1 MARTNYKTVTF
12 TLPNG
17 KRKYVSART
26 QEELDEKVFNLK
38 LQMRMGVDLS
48 DQTTVGELAQMW
60 YSLEKQGKIKEATA
74 YNWKRIL
81 DVKILPFLKNC
92 RVRDVTPAMI
102 QNVLSQFP
110 DKSLI
115 DSRRQLNALRG
126 MFDLAVEN
134 GMIAKSPVLPRFK
147 AVGQETVGHEA
158 LTPEQSEQLLL
169 YLQGTRAYLFVWA
182 GLKTGL
188 RRGELLGLKWD
199 AVDFKDA
206 VIHVRRNLVIMPQET
221 CLYDDLKTDT
231 SARDVPVP
239 LDLLAALRREKERAS
254 SLFVFHRKDGSHYDY
269 SSFKNLWKLVT
280 RRCGPVL
287 PEKGRCDFVLTD
299 EKVTPH
305 VLRHTYATR
314 CFEAGM
320 DIKEVQHLLGHA
332 DPTVTLKIYTHYC
345 EQSRQEATFSSAR
358 TAMQR

>member
-1 MARTNYKTVTF
+1 MARTNYKTATF

-26 QEELDEKVFNLK
+26 QEELSEKVFNLK

-74 YNWKRIL
+74 YNWQRIL
-81 DVKILPFLKNC
+81 DVKILPFLKSC

-102 QNVLSQFP
+102 QNVISQFP

-115 DSRRQLNALRG
+115 DNRRQLNALRG

-147 AVGQETVGHEA
+147 AIGQETVGHDA
-158 LTPEQSEQLLL
+158 LTPDQAEELLRC
-169 YLQGTRAYLFVWA
+169 LQNTRAYLFVWM

-199 AVDFKDA
+199 AVDLKDA

-221 CLYDDLKTDT
+221 CLYDDLKTQT
-231 SARDVPVP
+231 SSRDVPIP
-239 LDLLAALRREKERAS
+239 LDLLDALRREKAHTS

-269 SSFKNLWKLVT
+269 ASFKNLWKLVT
-280 RRCGPVL
+280 RRCGPVV
-287 PEKGRCDFVLTD
+287 PVNGRCGFVLTD

-314 CFEAGM
+314 CFEAGL
-320 DIKEVQHLLGHA
+320 DIKEVQRLLGHA

-345 EQSRQEATFSSAR
+345 EASRQEATFTSTR
-358 TAMQR
+358 MAMQR

>member
-1 MARTNYKTVTF
+1 MARTNYKTATF

-74 YNWKRIL
+74 YNWQRIL
-81 DVKILPFLKNC
+81 DVKILPFLKSC

-102 QNVLSQFP
+102 QSVISQFP

-115 DSRRQLNALRG
+115 DNRRQLNALRG

-147 AVGQETVGHEA
+147 AIGQETVGYDA
-158 LTPEQSEQLLL
+158 LTPDQAEELLRC
-169 YLQGTRAYLFVWA
+169 LQNTRAYLFVWM

-199 AVDFKDA
+199 AVDLKDA

-221 CLYDDLKTDT
+221 CLYDDLKTQT
-231 SARDVPVP
+231 SSRDVPIP
-239 LDLLAALRREKERAS
+239 LDLLDALQREKAHTS

-269 SSFKNLWKLVT
+269 ASFKNLWKLVT
-280 RRCGPVL
+280 RRCGPVV
-287 PEKGRCDFVLTD
+287 PVNGRCGFVLTD

-314 CFEAGM
+314 CFEAGL
-320 DIKEVQHLLGHA
+320 DIKEVQRLLGHA

-345 EQSRQEATFSSAR
+345 EASRQAATFTSTR
-358 TAMQR
+358 MAMQR

>member
-1 MARTNYKTVTF
+1 MARTNYKTTTF

-115 DSRRQLNALRG
+115 DNRRQLNALRG

-169 YLQGTRAYLFVWA
+169 HLQGTRAYLFVWT

-199 AVDFKDA
+199 AVDFKNA
-206 VIHVRRNLVIMPQET
+206 VIHVRRNLET
-221 CLYDDLKTDT
+221 AEN
-231 SARDVPVP
+231 SV
-239 LDLLAALRREKERAS
+239 
-254 SLFVFHRKDGSHYDY
+254 
-269 SSFKNLWKLVT
+269 
-280 RRCGPVL
+280 
-287 PEKGRCDFVLTD
+287 
-299 EKVTPH
+299 
-305 VLRHTYATR
+305 
-314 CFEAGM
+314 
-320 DIKEVQHLLGHA
+320 
-332 DPTVTLKIYTHYC
+332 
-345 EQSRQEATFSSAR
+345 
-358 TAMQR
+358 